1 MFTGSQEYVLGRN
14 ADAARRLAIQ
24 DAQFAQV
31 SELLLDEI
39 QLRPNDRVVEIGTG
53 AGGFSRRILQ
63 RLGAGGVLVGVDYTP
78 GLLEQARHNLAG
90 VSAARFEPI
99 VADVSLPGAWLEGAD
114 VVLGRTVV
122 HHVPLAESWL
132 GRLKTALRPG
142 TRVGFVEPEFRA
154 LLGRFTVL
162 EAGGRTEMA
171 VLRQWAEGISRF
183 YQASGLSPQVGATLG
198 WALEA
203 AGFRNVV
210 LHSGEC
216 PTDETVIENLLLY
229 YDEIRDIYLK
239 LGIMTFDEVEDQKRQ
254 LRALPTGNLPAVW
267 GVHRVSALA

>member
-1 MFTGSQEYVLGRN
+1 MSSNSRDYVLGKN

-39 QLRPNDRVVEIGTG
+39 GLGPEDRIVEIGTG
-53 AGGFSRRILQ
+53 AGGFSRRILK
-63 RLGAGGVLVGVDYTP
+63 RLGPGGVLVGVDYTP

-90 VSAARFEPI
+90 VSAAQFEPI
-99 VADVSLPGAWLEGAD
+99 VADVSRPGPWLDGAN

-122 HHVPLAESWL
+122 HHIPLAESWL
-132 GRLKTALRPG
+132 GRLKAALRPG
-142 TRVGFVEPEFRA
+142 TRVGFIEPEFRA
-154 LLGRFTVL
+154 LLGRLAGL
-162 EAGGRTEMA
+162 EAGGRAELA

-198 WALEA
+198 WAFEA
-203 AGFRNVV
+203 AGFCNVV
-210 LHSGEC
+210 VHSGEC

-229 YDEIRDIYLK
+229 YDEIRDIYIK
-239 LGIMTFDEVEDQKRQ
+239 LGIMTGDEIEDQKRR
-254 LRALPTGNLPAVW
+254 LRALTTANLPAVW
-267 GVHRVSALA
+267 GVYRVSAVV